1 MTDSEERLKSDIS
14 RIFDLMFGQP
24 FLTPTFDEYA
34 MYMSFASSLRS
45 ADLSRQVG
53 AVIAKDKEIIATGAN
68 DVPRFGGGQYW
79 ADYNDKNV
87 DDVESGRDYKR
98 GFDSNQVE
106 RDAIIEDIANKI
118 LENSTATDT
127 NNKEKMIEIIK
138 GSRLKDITEYGRA
151 VHAEMSAI
159 LSCAKNGI
167 PLKDAELYCTTFPC
181 HNCAKHIVGSGVKR
195 VIFIEPYPKS
205 NALDLH
211 GDSIVYGIN
220 SEIDK
225 VQFEPFVGV
234 GPRRFFDL
242 FSIALGGG
250 QALIRKDKTTG
261 NAVNWESKTAK
272 VRIPLLPQSYLEREK
287 QAVETL
293 EETIKRGEKNH
304 G

>member
-127 NNKEKMIEIIK
+127 NLVSTSKCNK
-138 GSRLKDITEYGRA
+138 GDRTRITHVEYGNQ
-151 VHAEMSAI
+151 E
-159 LSCAKNGI
+159 SC
-167 PLKDAELYCTTFPC
+167 
-181 HNCAKHIVGSGVKR
+181 
-195 VIFIEPYPKS
+195 
-205 NALDLH
+205 
-211 GDSIVYGIN
+211 GDG
-220 SEIDK
+220 D
-225 VQFEPFVGV
+225 
-234 GPRRFFDL
+234 
-242 FSIALGGG
+242 
-250 QALIRKDKTTG
+250 
-261 NAVNWESKTAK
+261 
-272 VRIPLLPQSYLEREK
+272 
-287 QAVETL
+287 
-293 EETIKRGEKNH
+293 
-304 G
+304 